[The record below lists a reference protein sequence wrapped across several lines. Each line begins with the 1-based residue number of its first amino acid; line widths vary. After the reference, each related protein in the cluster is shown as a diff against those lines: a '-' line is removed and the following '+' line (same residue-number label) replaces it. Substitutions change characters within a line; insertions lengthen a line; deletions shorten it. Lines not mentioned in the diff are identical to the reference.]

1 MPVNTLWPRKCII
14 GSILRFYSDV
24 STNTLTHRY
33 DIYKLLSRFVVNSF
47 STSVYQQLFHLQIQ
61 QRHAQEV
68 KVDDLQKTL
77 LQMKFVNGKRELVHQ
92 QIRSKLQ
99 EEIRSLKEQ
108 KVRAVYNKTW
118 LSPLETV
125 YLLRGVVAQWLERRF
140 KTWAR
145 SFTPH
150 CLRLSDET
158 LIHRWSL
165 LSGVYAR
172 ARKGSHTAT
181 GAECVTC
188 LGTQVRILFAGVSI
202 IGIFVLSTMPQLTQL
217 YKWVSG
223 CRQEWKCEWLVFVQ
237 RLRHG
242 WKLLREVHLVSDW
255 KEVCRGVKCKAL
267 WAIQRTRYSDKLEHI
282 LTF

>member
-1 MPVNTLWPRKCII
+1 M
-14 GSILRFYSDV
+14 RFYSDV

-108 KVRAVYNKTW
+108 NVRAVYNKTW
-118 LSPLETV
+118 LSTLETV
-125 YLLRGVVAQWLERRF
+125 YLLWGVVARWLERRF
-140 KTWAR
+140 ETWAR

-150 CLRLSDET
+150 CLHLSDET
-158 LIHRWSL
+158 LVHRWSL

-172 ARKGSHTAT
+172 AMKRSHTAT
-181 GAECVTC
+181 GGECVTC

-217 YKWVSG
+217 YK
-223 CRQEWKCEWLVFVQ
+223 
-237 RLRHG
+237 
-242 WKLLREVHLVSDW
+242 
-255 KEVCRGVKCKAL
+255 
-267 WAIQRTRYSDKLEHI
+267 
-282 LTF
+282 